1 MQRKGISQAMTEPRT
16 LHPPQPPNLRPAELR
31 RLLDVVERRPARRS
45 TVLEV
50 LGEPG
55 SGKST
60 LLAQLARHAEG
71 RGLTVL
77 RARSAPAEREMP
89 FQALLQAFTQ
99 PAPAAHVPLGS
110 PPSLRTLRQATAPE
124 PVTYGFLPALRVMTP
139 KAMRELLAEFV
150 RDDTALLLDDFH
162 WADPSSAELVEDL
175 LRTPLSTP
183 LTVIVAHR
191 PRQAHPGLR
200 QALLHAAAVGAGH
213 REELPPLSRVQ
224 SAQLLGLPAADEELT
239 RLHCAGEGNPTLLR
253 LALADAVTPRTPGL
267 VDDGPVPDDIAT
279 ALIGDIATLGSTHA
293 LVAATAAVVGERFDL
308 HSVAAVAELTY
319 DEVCRASSQLAG
331 RDVFRT
337 TDTGGQFA
345 FRHAGLR
352 RLVYNR
358 ADPCWRMRA
367 HRRAMRALP
376 GDGTP
381 AAVVARHIERSL
393 PEGSAADLE
402 ILTRAAREA
411 LPAAPE
417 AAAHWLRLAL
427 RIMPREYRGTAL
439 HRDLLIRVT
448 RLLAT
453 TGGLA
458 GNRDLLDELLTRA
471 GTLTGPER
479 LPVLIGSAWM
489 HTVLGDFDRAR
500 ALLAADPGRNR
511 GTGSAERA
519 PLMVHLD
526 LLDLHEGRP
535 GTPHSAEE
543 ALALARSHGDRV
555 TEAGALA
562 QTALRRSL
570 SHEGT
575 GTGAAEAAGRATT
588 ALGSLGDRD
597 LAGLPEYPAAT
608 GWAHA
613 LLGNTRAAEEQ
624 LRRGLSLAR
633 ASSACYAE
641 PFLLTGLAYAYGNS
655 GRLHTA
661 RRTAAEARTAVRPSA
676 PGQLQVVA
684 TALEAW
690 CLAAL
695 HGRTDPRAATL
706 AAEAEASLSW
716 YSSGL
721 GSVTALR
728 LADAARLRGEP
739 EHAMALL
746 LTTGNGPELPGLP
759 AALRAEAYEVLACSA
774 VTSGDQSAREYA
786 DRARAAAA
794 SLAGAP
800 HAAAHGDM
808 ARAHVLRAS
817 PAYAVTL
824 YLSAARH
831 FSAAGMVWS
840 QARALHL
847 AALCAEKAGD
857 PGRKRSLLT
866 LADALARRCGDAWP
880 PPFPTT
886 TARPAAAPAPDRDL
900 PTATATTH
908 PLTGLSS
915 REREV
920 AVLAGMGLKT
930 KEVAQRLS
938 LSPRTVD
945 SHLHRIY
952 RKLDITS
959 RASLVRIL
967 ARAD

>member
-1 MQRKGISQAMTEPRT
+1 MPEPRT
-16 LHPPQPPNLRPAELR
+16 LHPPQPQNLRSTELR
-31 RLLDVVERRPARRS
+31 RLLEVVDRRPARRS

-60 LLAQLARHAEG
+60 LLAELARHAGG

-89 FQALLQAFTQ
+89 FHALLQAFTQ
-99 PAPAAHVPLGS
+99 PSPSPFAPFGGTS
-110 PPSLRTLRQATAPE
+110 SLRTLRQATAPE

-139 KAMRELLAEFV
+139 KAMRDLLTEFV

-162 WADPSSAELVEDL
+162 WADLSSAELVEDL

-183 LTVIVAHR
+183 LTVVVAHR
-191 PRQAHPGLR
+191 PRQAHTGLR

-224 SAQLLGLPAADEELT
+224 SALLLGLTPADERLT
-239 RLHCAGEGNPTLLR
+239 PVHHAGEGNPTLLR
-253 LALADAVTPRTPGL
+253 LALADAMNPRVRGL

-279 ALIGDIATLGSTHA
+279 ALIGDITTLGSTHA
-293 LVAATAAVVGERFDL
+293 LVAATAAVIGEQFGL
-308 HSVAAVAELTY
+308 HAVAAVAELTY

-331 RDVFRT
+331 RDIFRT
-337 TDTGGQFA
+337 TDSGAQFT

-367 HRRAMRALP
+367 HRRAMSTLSRGGA
-376 GDGTP
+376 P

-393 PEGSAADLE
+393 PEGCASDLE
-402 ILTRAAREA
+402 TLTRAAREA
-411 LPAAPE
+411 LPAGPE

-427 RIMPREYRGTAL
+427 RIMPQKLRGTAL

-448 RLLAT
+448 GLLAT

-458 GNRDLLDELLTRA
+458 ENRDLLDELLVRA
-471 GTLTGPER
+471 ASLSGPER
-479 LPVLIGSAWM
+479 LSVVIGCAWM
-489 HTVLGDFDRAR
+489 HTLLGDFDRAR
-500 ALLAADPGRNR
+500 GLLTADLARAHE
-511 GTGSAERA
+511 TGSAERA
-519 PLMVHLD
+519 PLILQLD

-535 GTPHSAEE
+535 GTPHAAET
-543 ALALARSHGDRV
+543 ALALALAHGDRV

-562 QTALRRSL
+562 QRALHRAMDRDA
-570 SHEGT
+570 
-575 GTGAAEAAGRATT
+575 TGAAEAVARATA
-588 ALGSLGDRD
+588 ALGALGDAE
-597 LAGLPEYPAAT
+597 LAERPEYLAVS
-608 GWAHA
+608 GWALA
-613 LLGNTRAAEEQ
+613 LLGDARAAEEHC
-624 LRRGLSLAR
+624 RRGLPLAR
-633 ASSACYAE
+633 MSPSCHAE
-641 PFLLTGLAYAYGNS
+641 PLLLTGLAYAYGLS

-661 RRTAAEARTAVRPSA
+661 RRTAAEARTTVRPCA
-676 PGQLQVVA
+676 PGQVQAVA
-684 TALEAW
+684 KALEAW

-695 HGRTDPRAATL
+695 HGRDDPRAEAL

-716 YSSGL
+716 YGSGL
-721 GSVTALR
+721 GSITTLR

-746 LTTGNGPELPGLP
+746 LTTGNGPELPELP
-759 AALRAEAYEVLACSA
+759 AWLRAEAHEVLACCA
-774 VTSGDQSAREYA
+774 VTTGDQSAREYA
-786 DRARAAAA
+786 DRAWAAGR
-794 SLAGAP
+794 SITGPP
-800 HAAAHGDM
+800 HAAAHGEM
-808 ARAHVLRAS
+808 GRAHVLRTTPS
-817 PAYAVTL
+817 HAVTL

-831 FSAAGMVWS
+831 FSEAGMVWW

-847 AALCAEKAGD
+847 AAHCAGKAGD
-857 PGRKRSLLT
+857 HGRRASLLT
-866 LADALARRCGDAWP
+866 LADALARRCGEAWP
-880 PPFPTT
+880 PPFP
-886 TARPAAAPAPDRDL
+886 ARAVRPPDAPEPGPRPPAA
-900 PTATATTH
+900 PTAPPH
-908 PLTGLSS
+908 PLVGLSS

-945 SHLHRIY
+945 SHLNRIY

>member
-1 MQRKGISQAMTEPRT
+1 MPEPRT
-16 LHPPQPPNLRPAELR
+16 LHPPQPQNLRSEELK
-31 RLLDVVERRPARRS
+31 RLLEAFDRRPAQRS

-60 LLAQLARHAEG
+60 LLGELARHADG

-89 FQALLQAFTQ
+89 FHALLQAFTQ
-99 PAPAAHVPLGS
+99 PSPVPFAPLGGAS
-110 PPSLRTLRQATAPE
+110 SLRPLRQATAPE

-139 KAMRELLAEFV
+139 QAMRELFAEFV
-150 RDDTALLLDDFH
+150 HRDTALLLDDFH
-162 WADPSSAELVEDL
+162 WADPSSAQLVEDL
-175 LRTPLSTP
+175 LRTPLSAP
-183 LTVIVAHR
+183 LTVVIAHR
-191 PRQAHPGLR
+191 PRQTHPRLR
-200 QALLHAAAVGAGH
+200 QALLHAAAVGSGH

-224 SAQLLGLPAADEELT
+224 SARLLGLAPADE
-239 RLHCAGEGNPTLLR
+239 RLPPVHRAGEGNPTLLR
-253 LALADAVTPRTPGL
+253 LALSDAMNPRIRGL
-267 VDDGPVPDDIAT
+267 VDDGPVPDDIAA

-293 LVAATAAVVGERFDL
+293 LVAATAAVIGERFDL
-308 HSVAAVAELTY
+308 PAVAAVAELTY
-319 DEVCRASSQLAG
+319 DEVCRAGSQLAG
-331 RDVFRT
+331 RDIFRA
-337 TDTGGQFA
+337 TDSGGAQFA
-345 FRHAGLR
+345 FRNAGLR

-367 HRRAMRALP
+367 HRRAMNALSC
-376 GDGTP
+376 DGTP

-393 PEGSAADLE
+393 PEGCASDLE
-402 ILTRAAREA
+402 TLTRAAREA
-411 LPAAPE
+411 LPAGPE

-427 RIMPREYRGTAL
+427 RIMPRQFQGTAL

-448 RLLAT
+448 GLLAT

-458 GNRDLLDELLTRA
+458 DNRDLLDELLLRA
-471 GTLTGPER
+471 GSLAGPER
-479 LPVLIGSAWM
+479 LSVVIGCAWM
-489 HTVLGDFDRAR
+489 HTLLGDFDRAR
-500 ALLAADPGRNR
+500 GLLTADLARAR
-511 GTGSAERA
+511 ETGSAERA
-519 PLMVHLD
+519 PLILQLD

-535 GTPHSAEE
+535 GAPHAAET
-543 ALALARSHGDRV
+543 ALALARAHGDRV

-562 QTALRRSL
+562 RTALHRAMDRDA
-570 SHEGT
+570 G
-575 GTGAAEAAGRATT
+575 GAAEATGRATA
-588 ALGSLGDRD
+588 ALGALGALGTLDNEEPALR
-597 LAGLPEYPAAT
+597 PEYPAVA
-608 GWAHA
+608 GWALA
-613 LLGNTRAAEEQ
+613 LLGNARAAEEHF
-624 LRRGLSLAR
+624 RRGLPLAR
-633 ASSACYAE
+633 TSPSGHSE
-641 PFLLTGLAYAYGNS
+641 PFLLTGLAYAYGVS

-661 RRTAAEARTAVRPSA
+661 LQTAAEARTAVRPCV
-676 PGQLQVVA
+676 PGQVQAVA
-684 TALEAW
+684 TAVEAW

-695 HGRTDPRAATL
+695 HGRDDPRAEAL

-721 GSVTALR
+721 GSITALR

-746 LTTGNGPELPGLP
+746 LTTGNGPELPELP
-759 AALRAEAYEVLACSA
+759 ASLRAEAYEVLTCCA
-774 VTSGDQSAREYA
+774 VATGDRSAREYA
-786 DRARAAAA
+786 DRARTAARAFTG
-794 SLAGAP
+794 LR
-800 HAAAHGDM
+800 HAAAHGEM
-808 ARAHVLRAS
+808 ARAHVLRTTPS
-817 PAYAVTL
+817 LAVTL

-831 FSAAGMVWS
+831 FSEAGMVWW

-847 AALCAEKAGD
+847 AAYCAAEAGD
-857 PGRKRSLLT
+857 HGRRTSLLT
-866 LADALARRCGDAWP
+866 LADALARRCGESWP
-880 PPFPTT
+880 PPFP
-886 TARPAAAPAPDRDL
+886 ARGVRPPAVTEPGPRPSAG
-900 PTATATTH
+900 ATAPPH

-945 SHLHRIY
+945 SHLNRIY